1 MTMAEQKMGTHYVRE
16 LCQTFRDIGGEG
28 HAEGVKDQLSDIA
41 GRLEPLA
48 KKLYFK
54 TQKGTSDAK
63 GFVEE
68 MEGLKGKLAEC
79 KDAAEAQSLCEPF
92 FGKIEKVIH
101 HVKTMKVRMT

>member
-16 LCQTFRDIGGEG
+16 LCETFRDLD
-28 HAEGVKDQLSDIA
+28 AEGVKDQLSDIA

-48 KKLYFK
+48 TKLYFK

-68 MEGLKGKLAEC
+68 MDGLKNKLAEC
-79 KDAAEAQSLCEPF
+79 KDAAAAQSLCEPF
-92 FGKIEKVIH
+92 FNKIEKVIH